1 MANNQIGIQG
11 ETIPLYFNYKLDG
24 INLED
29 ADNIGNIECQLLEE
43 GASGALKLTK
53 SDGRITIDEET
64 GKYKALLSQDET
76 FALPQTVKWQIK
88 VLDTNN
94 NAIADD
100 IGTFTLGRALAKTA
114 LQ

>member
-1 MANNQIGIQG
+1 MVNNQIGIQG

-24 INLED
+24 VNLEE
-29 ADNIGNIECQLLEE
+29 ATNIGNIEFQLLQE

-53 SDGRITIDEET
+53 SGGRIVIDEDT
-64 GKYKALLSQDET
+64 GKYKALLSQEET

-88 VLDTNN
+88 VLDTDN

-100 IGTFTLGRALAKTA
+100 IGTFTLGKALAKTA